1 MKSKKYI
8 ITTIVFILTILSNQP
23 KCYSQ
28 YTDTLT
34 REVNYRLL
42 QGAECR
48 EELRVYKQIAQRDS
62 VTIKNLK
69 KDNVLIAEQW
79 ESEISANQKNSLYIK
94 ILLAYSMIITII
106 AL

>member
-1 MKSKKYI
+1 MKSKKFI
-8 ITTIVFILTILSNQP
+8 ITTIVFLLTTLCSLP

-34 REVNYRLL
+34 AEVNYRLL

-48 EELRVYKQIAQRDS
+48 EELRMYKKIAFQDS
-62 VTIKNLK
+62 LTIKNLK

-79 ESEISANQKNSLYIK
+79 EAEISANQKKSLYIK
-94 ILLAYSMIITII
+94 FLFLYSAIITII